1 MFLKLS
7 SPALAPVTA
16 AVPHKPCL
24 SESQDPVRPLLL
36 AGHADA
42 GEPHLENNRRIIV
55 IIPSHH
61 HIPHL
66 LCPGLHDAGDWE
78 ATGSL
83 QLCPQ
88 LGGEGV
94 LVGVLGQVTLH
105 TGLERSVAWQRGEI
119 IIIFNEDRV
128 HLSSCRAS

>member
-16 AVPHKPCL
+16 AVPHKLCL

-36 AGHADA
+36 AGRADA
-42 GEPHLENNRRIIV
+42 GEPHLDNNRRIIV
-55 IIPSHH
+55 ITPSHH
-61 HIPHL
+61 HILITAPHL
-66 LCPGLHDAGDWE
+66 LCPCLHDASDGQ
-78 ATGSL
+78 AAGSL

-105 TGLERSVAWQRGEI
+105 TRLERGVT
-119 IIIFNEDRV
+119 
-128 HLSSCRAS
+128 

>member
-16 AVPHKPCL
+16 AVPHKLCL

-42 GEPHLENNRRIIV
+42 GEPHLDNNHRIIV

-61 HIPHL
+61 HILMTAPHL
-66 LCPGLHDAGDWE
+66 LCPGLHDAGDWK
-78 ATGSL
+78 AAGRL

-105 TGLERSVAWQRGEI
+105 TGLERSVAWQWEK
-119 IIIFNEDRV
+119 
-128 HLSSCRAS
+128 

>member
-7 SPALAPVTA
+7 SPTLPPVTA
-16 AVPHKPCL
+16 AVPHKLCL
-24 SESQDPVRPLLL
+24 SERQHPVRPLLL
-36 AGHADA
+36 AGRADA
-42 GEPHLENNRRIIV
+42 GEPHLDNNRRIID

-61 HIPHL
+61 HILMTAPHL

-78 ATGSL
+78 AAGCL

-105 TGLERSVAWQRGEI
+105 TGLERSVAWQWEK
-119 IIIFNEDRV
+119 
-128 HLSSCRAS
+128 